1 VNSPKES
8 TPTDKL
14 ESLRE
19 AVEAGT
25 YRPDTEAVAA
35 AILSHWSGEVTADAW
50 LKSTYQEATSQE
62 EADSEEPAEAR
73 SETSNL

>member
-1 VNSPKES
+1 MSSPKES
-8 TPTDKL
+8 RPADEL

-35 AILSHWSGEVTADAW
+35 AILSHWSGEATADAW
-50 LKSTYQEATSQE
+50 LRSRDQE

-73 SETSNL
+73 SETSNF